1 MESQYYLWRS
11 LEGRKDGSIALT
23 LSVSLPGRGL
33 LPRVDLSPDDDIL
46 KPEDVGDD
54 GGVPDHQVLRYL
66 PALNAEN
73 NPL

>member
-1 MESQYYLWRS
+1 MV
-11 LEGRKDGSIALT
+11 ALT

-46 KPEDVGDD
+46 EPEHVGDD
-54 GGVPDHQVLRYL
+54 GGVPDHQVLRYF

-73 NPL
+73 NPIISL